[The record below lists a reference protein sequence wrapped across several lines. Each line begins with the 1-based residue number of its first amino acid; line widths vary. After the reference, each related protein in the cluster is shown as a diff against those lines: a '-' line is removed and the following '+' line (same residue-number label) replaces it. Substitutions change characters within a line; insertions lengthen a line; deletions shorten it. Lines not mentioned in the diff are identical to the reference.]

1 MSEHASKPSPVCGS
15 VSWKCVSD
23 AATDKASSSQTENT
37 SCWAARWSLSRVCMD
52 SMRAFIL
59 VSSEVRLSTFED
71 NPAERSPLLR
81 LCGVGEAS
89 TAERFLLT
97 FPLAGNWVSCI
108 SEGPAP
114 PNAARRSA
122 RRDLGIMLQL
132 MQCVLSYLMDL
143 LLVLE
148 KHPLSPSTTPSRRS
162 ASRHDDVL
170 RMVLTQMEGEHKLAL
185 RRVYASALP
194 PLVDRCGITVC
205 RHLKRLE
212 RVILEYLELSD
223 PPDETS
229 RIHILLT
236 LNQTLQTAWPRV
248 NQRRGQQLLKAVL
261 RLLVDV
267 SSDINLKDSVKREI
281 FDQSAASIRLLDVC
295 SNRTLQVLKYMY

>member
-1 MSEHASKPSPVCGS
+1 MLSGGGRNTLRIFSIPPSCFPWRKQRLGTRRWTRS
-15 VSWKCVSD
+15 SPWLKSPRWL
-23 AATDKASSSQTENT
+23 ASSSVSGRAPGVDEIRPAYLRSLDVVGLFWLTSLGNIAWWSGTVPLDWQTGVVVLLYQKGDWRVCSNYRGIT
-37 SCWAARWSLSRVCMD
+37 LLSLSGKVHSR
-52 SMRAFIL
+52 IL
-59 VSSEVRLSTFED
+59 
-71 NPAERSPLLR
+71 ERRIRPIVEPR
-81 LCGVGEAS
+81 IQEEQCCFHPG
-89 TAERFLLT
+89 
-97 FPLAGNWVSCI
+97 
-108 SEGPAP
+108 
-114 PNAARRSA
+114 RRTL
-122 RRDLGIMLQL
+122 DQ
-132 MQCVLSYLMDL
+132 
-143 LLVLE
+143 
-148 KHPLSPSTTPSRRS
+148 S

>member
-1 MSEHASKPSPVCGS
+1 MTYIFITQHTTNTQVAPWSSPS
-15 VSWKCVSD
+15 
-23 AATDKASSSQTENT
+23 
-37 SCWAARWSLSRVCMD
+37 SR
-52 SMRAFIL
+52 
-59 VSSEVRLSTFED
+59 
-71 NPAERSPLLR
+71 
-81 LCGVGEAS
+81 S
-89 TAERFLLT
+89 TAQEVMGVLLEVGPWTDSVHLLVGDRKHKEDGQRCGAKGILGPVTRPDVSQYLPRLLPPSLLLT
-97 FPLAGNWVSCI
+97 DHYRPENCI
-108 SEGPAP
+108 LGVRCLHHIVLHTAC
-114 PNAARRSA
+114 A
-122 RRDLGIMLQL
+122 DLRQL
-132 MQCVLSYLMDL
+132 NRAEVLYHAVFRL
-143 LLVLE
+143 LCNSQPQVTQ

-281 FDQSAASIRLLDVC
+281 F
-295 SNRTLQVLKYMY
+295 